1 MSDDI
6 APSSVPE
13 VSPSPGVALAAPP
26 YTYKAF
32 ISYSHTADSQLAPSL
47 QLALERFA
55 KPWYRMRNFRIFRDT
70 TNLAITPELWPEIER
85 ALGQSA
91 HLLLM
96 ASEEAAG
103 SKWVKKELT
112 YWLGHKGP
120 DQLFLI
126 LTSGRIVWD
135 DKAGDFEWGQTTAL
149 PDVLKGTFASEPLYL
164 DFSGFRAGHLS
175 LDDEGFLDRVATL
188 AAALHGRSKDEIF
201 GEHIRQHRRTLRLAW
216 SAALVLVMLLVGVTI
231 EYSIAEK
238 RRQEALSRQ
247 LAAQA
252 EMIRTQQPEQPERSM
267 LLALESMRRAPSA
280 EAERTLRLGMA
291 LLPPLVS
298 QVKHKGE
305 VADVAFGPQGRY
317 LATASWDHTAAVW
330 DIPDGHQLVRVHHD
344 GIVNAVAMSPDGGYF
359 ATASDDKT
367 AAIWEVKTG
376 RERGASS
383 MTGP

>member
-1 MSDDI
+1 MNEMVGL
-6 APSSVPE
+6 SSSICVQKNCRTAFHVLRHCSFIGPRGQPIPRC
-13 VSPSPGVALAAPP
+13 SALAAPP

-55 KPWYRMRNFRIFRDT
+55 KPWYRMRNFHIFRDT
-70 TNLAITPELWPEIER
+70 TNLAITPKLWPEIER

-112 YWLGHKGP
+112 YWLEHKGP

-135 DKAGDFEWGQTTAL
+135 DKAGDFEWGQTTVL

-231 EYSIAEK
+231 AGLAAYNEYSIAEK

-252 EMIRTQQPEQPERSM
+252 EMIRTQQPRQ
-267 LLALESMRRAPSA
+267 LEAQHAAGPGIDAACPIGGSRTDSA
-280 EAERTLRLGMA
+280 VGDGS
-291 LLPPLVS
+291 V
-298 QVKHKGE
+298 
-305 VADVAFGPQGRY
+305 
-317 LATASWDHTAAVW
+317 TAAC
-330 DIPDGHQLVRVHHD
+330 
-344 GIVNAVAMSPDGGYF
+344 F
-359 ATASDDKT
+359 AGEA
-367 AAIWEVKTG
+367 
-376 RERGASS
+376 
-383 MTGP
+383 